1 MSKLILILSVCLFY
15 PFLSSGQPKKP
26 TLMILPSDNWC
37 EQRYFMTE
45 FENQGTKQK
54 VPNYKQAFQEDAEL
68 GQVITKVGS
77 LLIDRGFPLKD
88 AEQELKNIES
98 RTAED
103 NMTASVASGSSLS
116 ESPLDKLK
124 NRVKADIILQ
134 IWWKVAKTDNGK
146 VVSFTLEALD
156 AYTSKRVAAS
166 TGNGVPNNTDI
177 TPVLLQ
183 NAILSNIDPFAT
195 QLQAYFDDMA
205 LNGRE
210 IKLSVRKW
218 GNWDKDLETEV
229 NGDEIRNHIYDWLQ
243 KNTVKGSFNESA
255 STENR
260 VDFEQV
266 RIPLFD
272 DRKRAVDARQFAV
285 GLQKHLKSTPFDIE
299 SKLMT
304 RGLGEAILVLGE
316 K

>member
-1 MSKLILILSVCLFY
+1 
-15 PFLSSGQPKKP
+15 
-26 TLMILPSDNWC
+26 MILPSDNWC

-45 FENQGTKQK
+45 LDNQGTKQK

-68 GQVITKVGS
+68 GQVITKIGS
-77 LLIDRGFPLKD
+77 LLIERGFPLKD

-103 NMTASVASGSSLS
+103 NMNASAASGSGLS
-116 ESPLDKLK
+116 ETPLDKLK
-124 NRVKADIILQ
+124 NRVKADVILQ

-146 VVSFTLEALD
+146 VISFTLEALD
-156 AYTSKRVAAS
+156 AYTSKRIAAS
-166 TGNGVPNNTDI
+166 TGNGPPNNKDI
-177 TPVLLQ
+177 TPELLL
-183 NAILSNIDPFAT
+183 NAIILNIDPFTT
-195 QLQAYFDDMA
+195 QLQGYFDDMA
-205 LNGRE
+205 VNGRE
-210 IKLSVRKW
+210 VKLSVRKW

-229 NGDEIRNHIYDWLQ
+229 NGEEIRNHIYDWLQ
-243 KNTVKGSFNESA
+243 KNTMKGSFNESA
-255 STENR
+255 SNENR
-260 VDFEQV
+260 IDYEQV

-272 DRKRAVDARQFAV
+272 ERKRSVDARQFAV
-285 GLQKHLKSTPFDIE
+285 GLQKHLKLPPFNIE

>member
-1 MSKLILILSVCLFY
+1 MVKFFSLIVGSLICPLF
-15 PFLSSGQPKKP
+15 FIGQPKKP

-37 EQRYFMTE
+37 EQRFFMSE
-45 FENQGTKQK
+45 FDNQGTKQK

-77 LLIDRGFPLKD
+77 LLIEKGFPLKD

-103 NMTASVASGSSLS
+103 NMTASVTSGSGFS

-124 NRVKADIILQ
+124 NKVKADIILQ
-134 IWWKVAKTDNGK
+134 IWWKVARTDNGK

-156 AYTSKRVAAS
+156 AYTGKRVAAS
-166 TGNGVPNNTDI
+166 TGNGAPNKNDI
-177 TPVLLQ
+177 TPILLQ
-183 NAILSNIDPFAT
+183 NAILSNIDLFT
-195 QLQAYFDDMA
+195 NQLQSHFDDMA

-210 IKLSVRKW
+210 IRLSVRKW
-218 GNWDKDLETEV
+218 ANWDKDLETEV

-243 KNTVKGSFNESA
+243 KNSVKGSFNESN
-255 STENR
+255 SSENR
-260 VDFEQV
+260 IEYEQV
-266 RIPLFD
+266 RIPLYD
-272 DRKRAVDARQFAV
+272 DRKRGVDARQFAV
-285 GLQKHLKSTPFDIE
+285 GLQKYLKAAPFNIE